1 MLPWLLYLA
10 SAPSVLTHSNHGH
23 KSVWQ
28 IFTEVLYYS
37 RGQGMVNGRDSAL
50 SGQGI

>member
-28 IFTEVLYYS
+28 IFTEVLIIVV
-37 RGQGMVNGRDSAL
+37 GMVSGRDSAL
-50 SGQGI
+50 NSQGL